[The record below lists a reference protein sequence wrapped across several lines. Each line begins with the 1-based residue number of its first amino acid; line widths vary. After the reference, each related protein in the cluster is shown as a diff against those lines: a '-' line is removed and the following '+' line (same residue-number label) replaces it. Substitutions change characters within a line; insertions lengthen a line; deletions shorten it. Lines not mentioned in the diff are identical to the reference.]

1 MNFDINFKQDTANL
15 KINLLYKRVFSLLG
29 DNSYLEFNGSPFLFL
44 HRYIIR
50 DFHHQ
55 AISWVSRLKYE
66 ELSILQSWRDKS
78 SSFQQYILLLDYLHL
93 LHNLFILW
101 FMWRASP
108 GVFGSSVWWQEILNV
123 TKFSK
128 HRDWWLAGD
137 DNTRHLGPEK
147 SKTHRG
153 CLEDY
158 DPLLKDQKFETKILF
173 KLFPLL
179 KV

>member
-1 MNFDINFKQDTANL
+1 M
-15 KINLLYKRVFSLLG
+15 
-29 DNSYLEFNGSPFLFL
+29 
-44 HRYIIR
+44 
-50 DFHHQ
+50 
-55 AISWVSRLKYE
+55 KYE

-78 SSFQQYILLLDYLHL
+78 NSFQQYILLLDYLHL

-137 DNTRHLGPEK
+137 DNTRHLGPRK
-147 SKTHRG
+147 SKTRRG
-153 CLEDY
+153 CLKDY

-173 KLFPLL
+173 KLFPPL
-179 KV
+179 KVQVEVSFLIFY